1 MLSLSFIPIQGPK
14 FSHLME
20 TLHTHLLPLFFII
33 FLDYAMRITTANK
46 PDLVFTL
53 KEMQSR
59 RYPAIV
65 ITGTDFT
72 DDMALLSNTLKQGEE
87 LLHRTQKAA
96 RQIGLHINERKTE
109 FMSFNITNPSLKTD
123 NSKALKHANDFIY
136 LG

>member
-1 MLSLSFIPIQGPK
+1 
-14 FSHLME
+14 
-20 TLHTHLLPLFFII
+20 
-33 FLDYAMRITTANK
+33 MRITTANK